1 MSFWNY
7 RVKRKRRR
15 WGFSTAYHGSDHH
28 KHYGGEHR
36 IRKKICLVLG
46 SLMMVMALLVGIGA
60 GGFYYLRNSG
70 RISLMDAASSSRA
83 SAGTATDTVGTV
95 SRNGKRYRYD
105 EDIINILCMV
115 SSIFENVPKKLKH

>member
-46 SLMMVMALLVGIGA
+46 SLMMVMALKVEFLDELWKVNGRKMR
-60 GGFYYLRNSG
+60 YYRTERKNKNAVKDKS
-70 RISLMDAASSSRA
+70 
-83 SAGTATDTVGTV
+83 
-95 SRNGKRYRYD
+95 
-105 EDIINILCMV
+105 
-115 SSIFENVPKKLKH
+115 